1 MVFGVES
8 LKKSGMQPDIDS
20 LRRLAFAQSLSV
32 NHSAHVSAFGSL

>member
-8 LKKSGMQPDIDS
+8 LKKSGMQPVIDS

-32 NHSAHVSAFGSL
+32 NHSANVSAFGSL